1 MHVLKSKNER
11 ITKFYISLDVDFS
24 AIPAYF
30 KKVFVYQYYT
40 VLYTTHCYLSKDNPG
55 NYYAAL
61 SITFKSSLKVETSL
75 FLSPS
80 IER

>member
-1 MHVLKSKNER
+1 MFLKGKNER
-11 ITKFYISLDVDFS
+11 ITKFYISLDVDYS

-30 KKVFVYQYYT
+30 KKVLFCLLHCIVYDTYCC
-40 VLYTTHCYLSKDNPG
+40 LFKDNPG

-61 SITFKSSLKVETSL
+61 SITFKSTLKVETSL
-75 FLSPS
+75 FLSSS